1 LRKDSGNCCSFKRDP
16 VAPLKE
22 IIDVKKESGGEA
34 FKLEQVILIE
44 EMVVNMFKNICLY
57 SYKMRI

>member
-1 LRKDSGNCCSFKRDP
+1 MET

-34 FKLEQVILIE
+34 FKLEQFILIE
-44 EMVVNMFKNICLY
+44 EMVDNMFKNICLY